1 MKKSLIAAI
10 LATLPGALMAQT
22 AVDAMS
28 LSQGGLRGTARFMSM
43 GGAFTALGGD
53 MSTLNQNPGGI
64 GIYRSSEIAL
74 TGDLEFSSVKSE
86 ADGFSNTENKT
97 RFSVNN
103 FGYIG
108 AVRLGNDAMPF
119 FNWGVSYAR
128 TASFNRNYGGRLT
141 DNLQTSYTNLVADYT
156 SADGWTNEQLAETSN
171 YNPFQNSWAPWSS
184 VMFYNAYAINPTSP
198 GANSYSGLFNY
209 DATAPGSAQYFI
221 NEKGHVDEYTI
232 TFGGNI
238 YNTVYWGLGLGITDL
253 DFKQTAYYQENF
265 GSDANVPDWD
275 AASYTSGSAAYGMS
289 NWKHMWGTGYNV
301 KFGLIFKPI
310 NEFRL
315 GIAVHSPTWYSLNY
329 DGQATVGYDYD
340 SPSYPAGED
349 RPSGN
354 YTSDYD
360 SFSWQMN
367 SPWRLMVGAAG
378 VIGGRGIISADYE
391 YRGTGDIKV
400 QDQYGDNYVDIND
413 DVKTYYQGTNIFRIG
428 AEYRVTPM
436 FSVRAGYVYESSPVK
451 KEMLDPTGIQAT
463 YVYTSG
469 PDDTET
475 QPSYTLDRETQ
486 YITLGLGYRYK
497 AFSAD
502 LAYVHR
508 ARKSD
513 YHAFTDYNENST
525 GLLVQAPMAKLT
537 DNNNQVVLTLS
548 YRF

>member
-1 MKKSLIAAI
+1 MKKSFIAAVI
-10 LATLPGALMAQT
+10 ATLPGAVMAQS

-28 LSQGGLRGTARFMSM
+28 LSQGGLRGTARYMSM
-43 GGAFTALGGD
+43 AGAFTALGGD

-64 GIYRSSEIAL
+64 GIYRSSEISL
-74 TGDLEFSSVKSE
+74 SGDLEFSSIKSE
-86 ADGFSNTENKT
+86 ADGFTDTENKT
-97 RFSVNN
+97 RFTANN

-108 AVRLGNDAMPF
+108 AIRLGNETMPF
-119 FNWGVSYAR
+119 FNWGVSYSR
-128 TASFNRNYGGRLT
+128 VASFNRSYGGRLT

-156 SADGWTNEQLAETSN
+156 SADGWTNGDLAETKG
-171 YNPFQNSWAPWSS
+171 YNPFQESWAPWSS
-184 VMFYNAYAINPTSP
+184 ILFYNAYAINPTAP
-198 GANSYSGLFNY
+198 GANTYAGLYNY

-238 YNTVYWGLGLGITDL
+238 FNTVYWGLGLGITDI
-253 DFKQTAYYQENF
+253 DFKQAAYYQESF
-265 GSDANVPDWD
+265 GQGANVPDWD
-275 AASYTSGSAAYGMS
+275 AASYTSGSARWRMS

-301 KFGLIFKPI
+301 KFGLIFKPV

-315 GIAVHSPTWYSLNY
+315 GLAVHSPTWCSLNY
-329 DGQATVGYDYD
+329 DGQATVGYDYN
-340 SPSYPAGED
+340 SPSYPEGEKN
-349 RPSGN
+349 PSDT
-354 YTSDYD
+354 YTSEFD

-391 YRGTGDIKV
+391 YRAFGSMKV
-400 QDQYGDNYVDIND
+400 QDQYGNYYKDVND
-413 DVKTYYQGTNIFRIG
+413 DVSTYYQNTNIFRIG

-436 FSVRAGYVYESSPVK
+436 FSVRAGYSYESSPVK
-451 KEMLDPTGIQAT
+451 KEVLDPTGSQAT
-463 YVYTSG
+463 YIYTAG

-502 LAYVHR
+502 LAYIHR
-508 ARKSD
+508 TRKSD

-525 GLLVQAPMAKLT
+525 GLLVQSPMAKLT

>member
-1 MKKSLIAAI
+1 MKKSFIAAVI
-10 LATLPGALMAQT
+10 ATLPGAVMAQS

-28 LSQGGLRGTARFMSM
+28 LSQGGLRGTARYMSM
-43 GGAFTALGGD
+43 AGAFTALGGD

-64 GIYRSSEIAL
+64 GIYRSSEISL
-74 TGDLEFSSVKSE
+74 SGDLEFSSIKSE
-86 ADGFSNTENKT
+86 ADGFTDTENKT
-97 RFSVNN
+97 RFTANN

-108 AVRLGNDAMPF
+108 AIRLGNETMPF
-119 FNWGVSYAR
+119 FNWGVSYSR
-128 TASFNRNYGGRLT
+128 VASFNRSYGGRLT

-156 SADGWTNEQLAETSN
+156 SADGWTNGDLAETKG
-171 YNPFQNSWAPWSS
+171 YNPFQESWAPWSS
-184 VMFYNAYAINPTSP
+184 ILFYNAYAINPTAP
-198 GANSYSGLFNY
+198 GANTYAGLYNY

-238 YNTVYWGLGLGITDL
+238 FNTVYWGLGLGITDI
-253 DFKQTAYYQENF
+253 DFKQAAYYQESF
-265 GSDANVPDWD
+265 GQGANVPDWD
-275 AASYTSGSAAYGMS
+275 AASYTSGSARWRMS

-301 KFGLIFKPI
+301 KFGLIFKPV

-315 GIAVHSPTWYSLNY
+315 GLAVHSPTWCSLNY
-329 DGQATVGYDYD
+329 DGQATVGYDYN
-340 SPSYPAGED
+340 SPSYPEGEKN
-349 RPSGN
+349 PSDT
-354 YTSDYD
+354 YTSEFD

-391 YRGTGDIKV
+391 YRAFGSMKV
-400 QDQYGDNYVDIND
+400 QNQYGNNYKDVND
-413 DVKTYYQGTNIFRIG
+413 DVSTYYQNTNIFRIG

-436 FSVRAGYVYESSPVK
+436 FSVRAGYSYESSPVK
-451 KEMLDPTGIQAT
+451 KEVLDPTGSQAT
-463 YVYTSG
+463 YIYTAG

-502 LAYVHR
+502 LAYIHR
-508 ARKSD
+508 TRKSD

-525 GLLVQAPMAKLT
+525 GLLVQSPMAKLT

>member
-1 MKKSLIAAI
+1 MTDRQPS
-10 LATLPGALMAQT
+10 ATT
-22 AVDAMS
+22 
-28 LSQGGLRGTARFMSM
+28 T
-43 GGAFTALGGD
+43 
-53 MSTLNQNPGGI
+53 
-64 GIYRSSEIAL
+64 
-74 TGDLEFSSVKSE
+74 
-86 ADGFSNTENKT
+86 T
-97 RFSVNN
+97 RRH
-103 FGYIG
+103 I
-108 AVRLGNDAMPF
+108 P
-119 FNWGVSYAR
+119 
-128 TASFNRNYGGRLT
+128 
-141 DNLQTSYTNLVADYT
+141 
-156 SADGWTNEQLAETSN
+156 
-171 YNPFQNSWAPWSS
+171 
-184 VMFYNAYAINPTSP
+184 
-198 GANSYSGLFNY
+198 
-209 DATAPGSAQYFI
+209 
-221 NEKGHVDEYTI
+221 H
-232 TFGGNI
+232 
-238 YNTVYWGLGLGITDL
+238 
-253 DFKQTAYYQENF
+253 
-265 GSDANVPDWD
+265 
-275 AASYTSGSAAYGMS
+275 
-289 NWKHMWGTGYNV
+289 
-301 KFGLIFKPI
+301 
-310 NEFRL
+310 
-315 GIAVHSPTWYSLNY
+315 
-329 DGQATVGYDYD
+329 
-340 SPSYPAGED
+340 ED

-451 KEMLDPTGIQAT
+451 KEMLDPTGSQAT